1 MGFRR
6 LCRQTL
12 GICLGNQPVAKHAM
26 AVAVTIGLF
35 SIGESAF
42 GQGNGFFRQ
51 PIVGGVRIDADGVMR
66 SATVADQNQ
75 ALSELRETLVGPQG
89 ELQAESDTRLI
100 SLKNLQDVV
109 IQARKNN
116 TAIPEET
123 LFLGGL
129 TRVENIY
136 VYPERNDIVIAG
148 PSEPWTVGVNGTVV
162 GTKSGRPIVLL
173 DDLLNAMKTVHNAQR
188 TGISVSIEPT
198 DEGVARLNQ
207 LLSQVRDANQA
218 NWKKLELAM
227 CDAFGP
233 QQIKLEGVSSDS
245 HIARIILAADY
256 KMKLYGMNLAKAPVA
271 GLPSYLEMVR
281 NSATKNVQSRWWMAC
296 DYTSIEHSADK
307 LAWKISGPGIKTLT
321 EQEQFAAD
329 GAVKGVGKADPIAK
343 KWADNF
349 TSKLDELSVKDPVF
363 GQLRNVMD
371 LCVVAAIIESNRLQD
386 MASCDLSSILGDNAV
401 VQTAKLDVP
410 KSLDPHCSLIQSAR
424 GFVVSASGGVLV
436 DSWQVAAT
444 AKASDSV
451 ARVEA
456 AKEWKN
462 SDRVWQ

>member
-6 LCRQTL
+6 LCRKTL
-12 GICLGNQPVAKHAM
+12 GICLGNHPVAKHAM
-26 AVAVTIGLF
+26 AVAVTIGVLAM
-35 SIGESAF
+35 GESSF

-75 ALSELRETLVGPQG
+75 ALAALRETLVGPQG
-89 ELQAESDTRLI
+89 ELQTSSDVRLV
-100 SLKNLQDVV
+100 SLKSVQEAVT
-109 IQARKNN
+109 QARKNN
-116 TAIPEET
+116 TPIPEET
-123 LFLGGL
+123 SFLGGL

-173 DDLLNAMKTVHNAQR
+173 DDLLNAMKSVHNAQR

-198 DEGVARLNQ
+198 KEGIARLNQ

-218 NWKKLELAM
+218 NWKRLEMAM
-227 CDAFGP
+227 CEAFGP

-256 KMKLYGMNLAKAPVA
+256 KMKLYGMNLAKPPVA
-271 GLPSYLEMVR
+271 GLPSYLEMIR
-281 NSATKNVQSRWWMAC
+281 NSGSKDVQSRWWMAC
-296 DYTSIEHSADK
+296 DYTAIEHSADR

-329 GAVKGVGKADPIAK
+329 GSVKGLGKADPVAK

-349 TSKLDELSVKDPVF
+349 TSKLDELSIKDPVF

-386 MASCDLSSILGDNAV
+386 LARCDLSAILGDSAV
-401 VQTAKLDVP
+401 VETVKLDAP
-410 KSLDPHCSLIQSAR
+410 KALDPQCSFIQSAR

-436 DSWQVAAT
+436 DSWQIASM
-444 AKASDSV
+444 AKPSDNL
-451 ARVEA
+451 ARTDA